1 MKNLHTFEEFLNE
14 KWAYP
19 EGVKTT
25 GDKILDKTAKLLH
38 SPKGTI
44 TIGTGSVRGQDIP
57 FFSGPET
64 FLVSAFREKYT
75 ILCKKGEFEL
85 DRKEIKTA
93 EILFDQIEKA
103 IQMGQVT
110 LGQEVKR

>member
-1 MKNLHTFEEFLNE
+1 MNNLQTYEEFLNE
-14 KWAYP
+14 KFLYP

-44 TIGTGSVRGQDIP
+44 TIGTGSVRGQEIP
-57 FFSGPET
+57 FFNGSET
-64 FLVSAFREKYT
+64 FLVSSFRDKYT
-75 ILCKKGEFEL
+75 ILCRKGEFEL

-93 EILFDQIEKA
+93 DILFNQIEKA
-103 IQMGQVT
+103 IQMGEVT
-110 LGQEVKR
+110 LGKEIK